1 MFSYV
6 WLGIDNYVYLAMKT
20 VMLMLLKIL
29 RLFISSVIF
38 QLRFSVA

>member
-6 WLGIDNYVYLAMKT
+6 WLGIDNYVHLAMKT